1 MPPKPTKLQAKENEL
16 RLMIVKDRL
25 NKHTIET
32 KLAMV
37 EKEMLTEPIK
47 QWEKMYRAREKYD
60 ITKPVPYDKHEAYE
74 QKKYQQS
81 NLFPSDKVLDTSL

>member
-1 MPPKPTKLQAKENEL
+1 MPPKPTKLQTMENEL

-37 EKEMLTEPIK
+37 EKEMLIEPIK

>member
-1 MPPKPTKLQAKENEL
+1 MKKPLEMPPKPTKLQGMENEL
-16 RLMIVKDRL
+16 RLMIVKDKL

-37 EKEMLTEPIK
+37 EKDMLTEPIK
-47 QWEKMYRAREKYD
+47 QWERMYRAREKYD

-74 QKKYQQS
+74 
-81 NLFPSDKVLDTSL
+81 